1 MTNEDKELAE
11 TQKRSKTTRGRL
23 GERFAD
29 RRTFMAVT
37 GTTAL
42 TTSVAGCLDLGSA
55 SDDGELTIGHLAPL
69 ENDQG
74 IGSDRSAKLAIDQ
87 INEDGGIM
95 DRDVD
100 IVSGNTRGRPEPA
113 QNEASRMVQEDDVD
127 VIIGTFSSEATQGI
141 LDMIAEFDV
150 PFIITGS
157 AAPSSITEFIGQDY
171 EQYKNTFRTGP
182 INSNFQAEA
191 MGDYA
196 EYLSDHHGWNS
207 FGFLADNAAWTEPFS
222 NNLPDELES
231 RGFDVVHEDRLSIE
245 IDDFTPVMDDLAEA
259 EPDAVFRFF
268 AHIIGGAML
277 GQWHQR
283 QLPFGIEG
291 IHVASM
297 TPDFYE
303 LSEGA
308 ATYETTS
315 QSGAAGTTDIT
326 ENTIP
331 FVEDYQAY
339 TEDDDEAP
347 TLPMYMGFNTYDA
360 VNIYKEAVERAGTAD
375 YENDLDA
382 IVDAMLETDH
392 TGTAGQIS
400 IYGPDAEYPH
410 DAVETRDDGGTI
422 QNFPI
427 TQWQPEG
434 ALECVYPEIYRTADH
449 VAPHWMG

>member
-1 MTNEDKELAE
+1 MTNEDK
-11 TQKRSKTTRGRL
+11 THTGSQKRSKPTRG
-23 GERFAD
+23 ERGGRALD
-29 RRTFMAVT
+29 RRTFVAASGTAAVVPT
-37 GTTAL
+37 
-42 TTSVAGCLDLGSA
+42 VAGCLDLGSA
-55 SDDGELTIGHLAPL
+55 SDDGALTIGHLAPL
-69 ENDQG
+69 EIGQG
-74 IGSDRSAKLAIDQ
+74 IGSDRSAELAVDQ
-87 INEDGGIM
+87 LNDDGGIM
-95 DRDVD
+95 DREVEV
-100 IVSGNTRGRPEPA
+100 VSANTRGLPEPA
-113 QNEASRMVQEDDVD
+113 QNEASRLVQEDDVD

-171 EQYKNTFRTGP
+171 DHYKNTFRTGP

-191 MGDYA
+191 MADYA
-196 EYLSDHHGWNS
+196 EYLADQHGWTTY
-207 FGFLADNAAWTEPFS
+207 GFLADNAAWTEPFS

-259 EPDAVFRFF
+259 DPDAVFRFF

-326 ENTIP
+326 EKTIP
-331 FVEDYQAY
+331 FVEDYQEFTA
-339 TEDDDEAP
+339 DDEEAP
-347 TLPMYMGFNTYDA
+347 ALPMYMGFNTYDA

-375 YENDLDA
+375 YENDLDD

-392 TGTAGQIS
+392 TGTAGEIS

-410 DAVETRDDGGTI
+410 DAVETRDDDETI

-434 ALECVYPEIYRTADH
+434 ELECVYPEIYRTADH